1 MIQMSAESGTPCHPE
16 FDQILHRYTYDKQL
30 KQTARLQNFPRTRIS
45 GGRYF
50 QPWKCQFNGVMHPLD
65 GIAVTKKNE

>member
-16 FDQILHRYTYDKQL
+16 FDQILHRYTYDEQL

-50 QPWKCQFNGVMHPLD
+50 QP
-65 GIAVTKKNE
+65 